1 MQVRGAPRRPL
12 LLLLLAAA
20 AARAAAAGPGR
31 RGARVAGRGA
41 RGPARAAGL
50 GAASQAALLRAPNV
64 RLAGPSAQPRGRWR
78 RLASGRRSRRGRA
91 ARQGG
96 KPGRGEEVAGG
107 GDSRDRCQIKE
118 GSPSLPR
125 HHGR

>member
-31 RGARVAGRGA
+31 RGARAAGRGA

-50 GAASQAALLRAPNV
+50 GAGSQAALLRAPNV
-64 RLAGPSAQPRGRWR
+64 RLAGPSAQPRGRR
-78 RLASGRRSRRGRA
+78 RASGRKSRSRRA
-91 ARQGG
+91 ARLGG
-96 KPGRGEEVAGG
+96 KPGRGEARRWREEETAGTG
-107 GDSRDRCQIKE
+107 VR
-118 GSPSLPR
+118 
-125 HHGR
+125 

>member
-31 RGARVAGRGA
+31 RGARAAGRGA

-64 RLAGPSAQPRGRWR
+64 RLAGPSAQPRGRR
-78 RLASGRRSRRGRA
+78 RRAIGRRSRRGRA
-91 ARQGG
+91 ALPGE

-118 GSPSLPR
+118 GSPLLPR